1 MTGIT
6 GVDSTGY
13 MAKDNSGNWF
23 ASILAATQSGGK
35 EFIILRPTGAAPSGW
50 KFVITEDGI
59 KKLVKAAKGMFF
71 MAF

>member
-1 MTGIT
+1 M
-6 GVDSTGY
+6 
-13 MAKDNSGNWF
+13 
-23 ASILAATQSGGK
+23 AATQSGGK

-71 MAF
+71 MAY